1 MMKLNPMAQKH
12 SDKVRLCF
20 ENLSDI
26 EIPNSGGEFYILM
39 DFFYALEKGELS
51 QELFDKF
58 KKIENSQN
66 CWKKLREILVNAEY
80 RGRDKAV

>member
-26 EIPNSGGEFYILM
+26 EMPNSGASSIYLWTFLM
-39 DFFYALEKGELS
+39 P
-51 QELFDKF
+51 
-58 KKIENSQN
+58 
-66 CWKKLREILVNAEY
+66 
-80 RGRDKAV
+80 